1 MGAKKRNYSRFYA
14 IAKAK
19 GIDLEQFKDV
29 LISEFTKGRTD
40 SLKEM
45 TEAEYNEMCDCLQ
58 SDRRVRESGEEFQAQ
73 RRKSRSAVLHRIQK
87 LGVDTT
93 DFDKVNAF
101 CLNKRIAGKPFGM
114 LSIDELDALVPKL
127 EAMLRKPRKES
138 PKEISEEKN
147 TGAMDAMLG
156 NIMKIYVSG
165 KAPKYV
171 N

>member
-14 IAKAK
+14 IARAK
-19 GIDLEQFKDV
+19 GIDLEQYKDV
-29 LISEFTKGRTD
+29 LISEFTGGRTD
-40 SLKEM
+40 SLKDM
-45 TEAEYNEMCDCLQ
+45 TDAEYNEMCDCLQ
-58 SDRRVRESGEEFQAQ
+58 YDRRSAETKEEFQKR

-114 LSIDELDALVPKL
+114 LTIDELDALVPKL
-127 EAMLRKPRKES
+127 EAMLRKPRKEAQRELRE
-138 PKEISEEKN
+138 KKN
-147 TGAMDAMLG
+147 TIPGAYLEAM
-156 NIMKIYVSG
+156 MKLAQARG
-165 KAPKYV
+165 TNTKFL